1 MIHALEIFWKD
12 YFEQFF
18 RLALLDAG
26 SACAAITDGKAELK
40 VSATGNSEISESR
53 LAIGPLPGE
62 SQDEFGTDAS
72 LSVTGS
78 KFVMVFVSSVTPASQ
93 LGKPKF

>member
-1 MIHALEIFWKD
+1 MIQALEIFWKD

-18 RLALLDAG
+18 RLALLYAG

-40 VSATGNSEISESR
+40 VSATGNMRYPSR
-53 LAIGPLPGE
+53 GSQSVHYPGE